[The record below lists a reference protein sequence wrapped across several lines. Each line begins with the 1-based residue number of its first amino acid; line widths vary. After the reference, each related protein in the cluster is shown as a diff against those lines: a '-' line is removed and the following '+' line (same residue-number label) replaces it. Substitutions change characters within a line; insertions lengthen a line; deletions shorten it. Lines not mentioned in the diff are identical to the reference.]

1 MKLFLLVLSIVAF
14 LILAILAITGGTW
27 DTAAHLTCILGVGLG
42 LFAASFLP
50 IP

>member
-27 DTAAHLTCILGVGLG
+27 STADHLMCILGIGLG
-42 LFAASFLP
+42 LFAGSFLP